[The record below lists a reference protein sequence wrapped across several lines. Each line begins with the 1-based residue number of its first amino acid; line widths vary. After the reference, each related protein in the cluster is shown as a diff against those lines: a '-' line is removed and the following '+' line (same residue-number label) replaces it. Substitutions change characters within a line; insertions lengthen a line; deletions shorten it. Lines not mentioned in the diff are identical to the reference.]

1 MDLVKS
7 LQFQREM
14 QEVESNISG
23 IMNRYI
29 MRFHACIIIVLDIV
43 SNIGFENLVESTN
56 VSSEPS
62 DHSPPHNE
70 GKMLI
75 ITQ

>member
-1 MDLVKS
+1 
-7 LQFQREM
+7 M

-23 IMNRYI
+23 ITNRYI
-29 MRFHACIIIVLDIV
+29 MRFHACVIIMLDIV
-43 SNIGFENLVESTN
+43 NNIGFDNLVESTN

-62 DHSPPHNE
+62 DHSPPHK